1 VKLRPE
7 QLAGTLVKS
16 LAPVYLISGD
26 EPLQL
31 SESLDAIRAAARARG
46 FANRE
51 LFYAD
56 SGFDWGRLLEAS
68 GSFSLFGERQI
79 LDLRL
84 PAKPDK
90 EGAAVLDSYAKRLP
104 EDSILVV
111 TLPKLSASD
120 QKAAWFQAL
129 ESKGVLIQVW
139 PLTGQ
144 NLIAWLDKRM
154 GAKNMLADR
163 SGLAI
168 LAARLEGNLL
178 AAAQEIE
185 KLHILYG
192 SVRISDDMIR
202 KAVADSARY
211 DVYDFAEAALLG
223 QATRSHRVLMG
234 LRGEGIASAVALWAL
249 ARDVR
254 LLCGIKAAME
264 NGDNL
269 ESAFA
274 KQKERVWDKRKTSLA
289 SAAQR
294 LSRNQ
299 AHRALLAC
307 AKADRRIKGQETGD
321 PWEALLDVCLAL
333 CGGSV
338 AGIVPPLKFY

>member
-1 VKLRPE
+1 MKLRPE
-7 QLAGTLVKS
+7 QLAGALGKS

-31 SESLDAIRAAARARG
+31 CESLDAVREAARARG

-56 SGFDWGRLLEAS
+56 TGFDWSRLLEAS

-90 EGAAVLDSYAKRLP
+90 EGAAMLERYAKRLP
-104 EDSILVV
+104 EDAVLVV

-120 QKAAWFQAL
+120 QKAPWFLKMEAQ
-129 ESKGVLIQVW
+129 GVFVQVW

-144 NLIAWLDKRM
+144 ALIAWLDKRM
-154 GAKNMLADR
+154 GAKKMLADR

-192 SVRISDDMIR
+192 SVRISDEMIR

-211 DVYDFAEAALLG
+211 DVYDLAEAALLG
-223 QATRSHRVLMG
+223 QATRSHRVLAG
-234 LRGEGIASAVALWAL
+234 LRGEGVASAVALWAL

-264 NGDNL
+264 NGDAL
-269 ESAFA
+269 EAAFA
-274 KQKERVWDKRKTSLA
+274 KQKERVWDKRKASLA

-294 LSRNQ
+294 LGRDE
-299 AHRALLAC
+299 AHRALLGC
-307 AKADRRIKGQETGD
+307 ARADRRIKGQETGD
-321 PWEALLDVCLAL
+321 PWDALLDVCLGL

-338 AGIVPPLKFY
+338 ARIVAS

>member
-1 VKLRPE
+1 MKLRPE
-7 QLAGTLVKS
+7 QLAGALGKS

-31 SESLDAIRAAARARG
+31 SESLDAVREAARARG

-56 SGFDWGRLLEAS
+56 SGFDWSRLLEAS
-68 GSFSLFGERQI
+68 GSFSLFGERQF

-90 EGAAVLDSYAKRLP
+90 EGASVLETYAKRLP
-104 EDSILVV
+104 DDAILVI
-111 TLPKLSASD
+111 TLPKLSAAD
-120 QKAAWFQAL
+120 QKASWFQAL
-129 ESKGVLIQVW
+129 ESKGVFVQVW

-144 NLIAWLDKRM
+144 ALIAWLDKRM
-154 GAKNMLADR
+154 GAKKMLADR

-192 SVRISDDMIR
+192 PVRIGDDMIR

-211 DVYDFAEAALLG
+211 DVYDLAEAAMLG
-223 QATRSHRVLMG
+223 QATRSHRVLVG
-234 LRGEGIASAVALWAL
+234 LRGEGIASTLVLWAL

-254 LLCGIKAAME
+254 LLCGIKAAMDG
-264 NGDNL
+264 GDSL
-269 ESAFA
+269 EAAFA

-294 LSRNQ
+294 VSRGE
-299 AHRALLAC
+299 AHRALLGC
-307 AKADRRIKGQETGD
+307 AKADRMIKGQEAGD
-321 PWEALLDVCLAL
+321 PWEALLDVCLRL
-333 CGGSV
+333 CGGGLAAMLV
-338 AGIVPPLKFY
+338 

>member
-1 VKLRPE
+1 MKLRPE
-7 QLAGTLVKS
+7 QLAGALAKS

-31 SESLDAIRAAARARG
+31 SESLDAVREAARAHG

-56 SGFDWGRLLEAS
+56 AGFDWVRLLEAS

-90 EGAAVLDSYAKRLP
+90 EGASVLERYAKRLP
-104 EDSILVV
+104 GDSVLVV

-120 QKAAWFQAL
+120 QKAAWFQSL
-129 ESKGVLIQVW
+129 ESKGVFIQVW

-144 NLIAWLDKRM
+144 ALISWLDKRM
-154 GAKNMLADR
+154 GTKKMLADR

-192 SVRISDDMIR
+192 AMRVSDDMIR

-211 DVYDFAEAALLG
+211 DVYDLAEAALLG
-223 QATRSHRVLMG
+223 QVTRSHRVLVG
-234 LRGEGIASAVALWAL
+234 LRGEGVASAVVLWAL

-264 NGDNL
+264 NGDAL
-269 ESAFA
+269 EPAFA
-274 KQKERVWDKRKTSLA
+274 KQKERVWDKRKSSLA

-294 LSRNQ
+294 LGRDE
-299 AHRALLAC
+299 AHRALLGC
-307 AKADRRIKGQETGD
+307 AKADRMIKGQEAGD
-321 PWEALLDVCLAL
+321 PWDALLDVCLGL
-333 CGGSV
+333 CGGSLARIV
-338 AGIVPPLKFY
+338 AS

>member
-1 VKLRPE
+1 MKLRPE
-7 QLAGTLVKS
+7 QLAGALAKS

-31 SESLDAIRAAARARG
+31 SESLDAVREAARAGG

-56 SGFDWGRLLEAS
+56 AGFDWSRLLEAS
-68 GSFSLFGERQI
+68 GSFSLFGERRV

-90 EGAAVLDSYAKRLP
+90 EGGAVLESYAKRIP
-104 EDSILVV
+104 EDVLLVV

-129 ESKGVLIQVW
+129 EAKGVFVQVW

-144 NLIAWLDKRM
+144 ALIAWLDKRM
-154 GAKNMLADR
+154 ASKKMLADR

-185 KLHILYG
+185 KLNILYG
-192 SVRISDDMIR
+192 PVRVSDDMIR

-211 DVYDFAEAALLG
+211 DVYDLAEAAMLG
-223 QATRSHRVLMG
+223 QATRSQRVLAG
-234 LRGEGIASAVALWAL
+234 LRGEGIASPVALWAL

-254 LLCGIKAAME
+254 LLCGIKASMDAGE
-264 NGDNL
+264 GL

-274 KQKERVWDKRKTSLA
+274 KQKERVWDKRKASLA

-294 LSRNQ
+294 LSRDE
-299 AHRALLAC
+299 AHRALLGC
-307 AKADRRIKGQETGD
+307 ARADRMIKGQENGD
-321 PWEALLDVCLAL
+321 PWDALLDVCLGL
-333 CGGSV
+333 CGGGV
-338 AGIVPPLKFY
+338 ARLVAL